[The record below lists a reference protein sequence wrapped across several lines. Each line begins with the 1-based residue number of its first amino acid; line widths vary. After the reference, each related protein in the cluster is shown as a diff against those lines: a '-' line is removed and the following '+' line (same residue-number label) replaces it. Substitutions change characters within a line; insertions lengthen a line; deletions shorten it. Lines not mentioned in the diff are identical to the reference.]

1 MIQSLILFNLDWGGR
16 RRACVL
22 CARGRHR
29 GLRGG
34 EWGVAPPPAGN
45 GVGYGRSVR
54 LESLVFRAQNPF
66 MNSNAM
72 TYILLI
78 ILPWRSCCH
87 KPMIDNPNQWYS
99 SIKTI
104 VQWAKCSK
112 TFIVIHLHVF
122 WIYGAAPAEARY
134 NISGVKKAGVAVL
147 RSVLNK
153 TRLSTTFFDNEL
165 FFRIRKLEIMNVR
178 T

>member
-1 MIQSLILFNLDWGGR
+1 MGGR
-16 RRACVL
+16 RGGRV
-22 CARGRHR
+22 CARGRPR
-29 GLRGG
+29 GGRGG

-54 LESLVFRAQNPF
+54 LEAFFFRAQNPC
-66 MNSNAM
+66 MKSNAM

-78 ILPWRSCCH
+78 ILAWRSCCH
-87 KPMIDNPNQWYS
+87 KPMIDNSNQWYS
-99 SIKTI
+99 SIQTI

-112 TFIVIHLHVF
+112 TFIIIHLHVF

-134 NISGVKKAGVAVL
+134 NISGVRKAGVAVL

-153 TRLSTTFFDNEL
+153 TRLSTTFFDNEF

>member
-1 MIQSLILFNLDWGGR
+1 MGVGGR
-16 RRACVL
+16 RGGRV
-22 CARGRHR
+22 CAHGRPRG
-29 GLRGG
+29 GRGG

-54 LESLVFRAQNPF
+54 LEAFFVRAQNPF

-78 ILPWRSCCH
+78 ILAWRSCCH
-87 KPMIDNPNQWYS
+87 KPMIDNSNQWYS

-104 VQWAKCSK
+104 VQWTNCSK
-112 TFIVIHLHVF
+112 TFIIIHLHVF

-134 NISGVKKAGVAVL
+134 NISGVRKAGVAVL

-153 TRLSTTFFDNEL
+153 TRLLTTFL
-165 FFRIRKLEIMNVR
+165 TMSFFRIRKLEIMNVS